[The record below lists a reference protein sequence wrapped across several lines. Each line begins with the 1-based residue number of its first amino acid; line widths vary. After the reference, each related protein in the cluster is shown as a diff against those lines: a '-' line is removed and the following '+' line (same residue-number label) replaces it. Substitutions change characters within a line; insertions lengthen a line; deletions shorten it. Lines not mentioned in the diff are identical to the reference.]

1 MEQPDRRS
9 ATFFDIVLRELPF
22 NAPLNPDT
30 VKLSTGIDTFFSES
44 VAVGSFYF
52 NAYFKDCNVN
62 APCKLQEGV
71 EYDNLK
77 KKYVSLSE
85 RPLHTLA
92 SSLCRKCWW
101 T

>member
-1 MEQPDRRS
+1 MNQCTRRS

-30 VKLSTGIDTFFSES
+30 VKVATGIDTFFSES

-77 KKYVSLSE
+77 KKYASLRE
-85 RPLHTLA
+85 RQLCPT
-92 SSLCRKCWW
+92 SSLVPLPDLA
-101 T
+101 

>member
-1 MEQPDRRS
+1 
-9 ATFFDIVLRELPF
+9 
-22 NAPLNPDT
+22 
-30 VKLSTGIDTFFSES
+30 VKVSTGIDTYFSES

-77 KKYVSLSE
+77 KKYASLRE
-85 RPLHTLA
+85 RQLCTRLYLSCHYLTLHVL
-92 SSLCRKCWW
+92 
-101 T
+101 

>member
-1 MEQPDRRS
+1 MLILHHAIRRS
-9 ATFFDIVLRELPF
+9 ETFFDIVLRELPF

-30 VKLSTGIDTFFSES
+30 VLVSTGIDTFYSES

-77 KKYVSLSE
+77 KK
-85 RPLHTLA
+85 
-92 SSLCRKCWW
+92 
-101 T
+101 